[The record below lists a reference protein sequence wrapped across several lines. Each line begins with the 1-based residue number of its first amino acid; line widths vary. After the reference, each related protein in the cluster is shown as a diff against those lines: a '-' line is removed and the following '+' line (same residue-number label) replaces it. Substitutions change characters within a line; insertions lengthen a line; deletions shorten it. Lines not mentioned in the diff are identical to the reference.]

1 MKLALSAADKK
12 ISGRRGGGDA
22 ESGYLLRLCASV
34 SQQCE
39 PPRLIMK
46 RSHSTKRFKINLQ
59 IWAHLEES
67 VVKGKWGDCC
77 GGLSRR
83 ERSEGEL

>member
-12 ISGRRGGGDA
+12 ISRRRGGGYA
-22 ESGYLLRLCASV
+22 ESGYLLRFVPASLSSV
-34 SQQCE
+34 S

-59 IWAHLEES
+59 IWAHLGES
-67 VVKGKWGDCC
+67 VVKANGT
-77 GGLSRR
+77 SAAAV
-83 ERSEGEL
+83 